1 VTRRPR
7 CRTGAP
13 WAPLAIAFFAL
24 APASARAGDLYS
36 YVDEEGVLHL
46 TNVRPDARGRTWR
59 VYDGPGR
66 EGFGGEPPLVL
77 ELDGRERVV
86 YPVDVSRFDPLLRKA
101 ARHYRLPFA
110 LLKAVA
116 KVESNFD
123 PNAVSRA
130 HAKGLMQLIDPTAR
144 RMKVE
149 DPFDPRQNIFGG
161 ARYLRLLA
169 NQFDGDLV
177 RTTAAYNAGPER
189 VRRAGGIPN
198 IRETRRYVRRVL
210 EMYRHYR
217 LQESGPP

>member
-1 VTRRPR
+1 
-7 CRTGAP
+7 
-13 WAPLAIAFFAL
+13 
-24 APASARAGDLYS
+24 
-36 YVDEEGVLHL
+36 
-46 TNVRPDARGRTWR
+46 
-59 VYDGPGR
+59 
-66 EGFGGEPPLVL
+66 
-77 ELDGRERVV
+77 
-86 YPVDVSRFDPLLRKA
+86 
-101 ARHYRLPFA
+101 
-110 LLKAVA
+110 
-116 KVESNFD
+116 
-123 PNAVSRA
+123 
-130 HAKGLMQLIDPTAR
+130 MQLIDPTAR